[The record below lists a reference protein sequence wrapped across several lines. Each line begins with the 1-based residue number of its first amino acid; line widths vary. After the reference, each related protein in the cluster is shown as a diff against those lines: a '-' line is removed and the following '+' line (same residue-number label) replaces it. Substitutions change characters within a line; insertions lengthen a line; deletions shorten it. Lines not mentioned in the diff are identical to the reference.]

1 MGTPPAQG
9 ALRTLKSEAGVTLIE
24 MVISATILVIIA
36 LAVMATL
43 DTASSSTAANRG
55 RTVASAL
62 AEQDQERM
70 RGMSAVE
77 LSNYHPDPTKK
88 TVGRAEYTVESRSEW
103 VRDSTGGAE
112 TCTAN
117 TKQADYMQIT
127 STVTSNVVGKRIKP
141 VSIRSLVAPRVGSFG
156 ANQGT
161 LAVSIK
167 DAAGAPQ
174 VGMPVTVTGPDGL
187 SDVTNAQ
194 GCAVFGHIPVGTY
207 QVKVNQPGYV
217 DPSGVQAINVNK
229 AVTAQTV
236 QTQVVQY
243 AQGAF
248 VTANFMTKVGTVE
261 QATKAP
267 AVIASNAALPTAGV
281 RIFSAPAGGATSVTT
296 TALYPFTDGYSF
308 YSGTSGC
315 AENLPTQYAGEDD
328 YFAQFGFAKPGAG
341 QSAVVTVR
349 EPALSFQVLRGS
361 GTTFTEYPTANV
373 VITSGCSIK
382 STSNPLRTT
391 ADKLKASLVDP
402 GFPFGIYTICADDG
416 SRRVTATGV
425 ANTKSDGLALDPD
438 GSPTLKLKINTSTST
453 LGKCP

>member
-77 LSNYHPDPTKK
+77 LSNYHPDPAT
-88 TVGRAEYTVESRSEW
+88 TNVGRAEYTV
-103 VRDSTGGAE
+103 DSTLGVGARLDGGAE

-167 DAAGAPQ
+167 DEPPAAPGRHA
-174 VGMPVTVTGPDGL
+174 GDHHGP
-187 SDVTNAQ
+187 
-194 GCAVFGHIPVGTY
+194 
-207 QVKVNQPGYV
+207 
-217 DPSGVQAINVNK
+217 
-229 AVTAQTV
+229 
-236 QTQVVQY
+236 
-243 AQGAF
+243 
-248 VTANFMTKVGTVE
+248 
-261 QATKAP
+261 
-267 AVIASNAALPTAGV
+267 
-281 RIFSAPAGGATSVTT
+281 
-296 TALYPFTDGYSF
+296 
-308 YSGTSGC
+308 
-315 AENLPTQYAGEDD
+315 
-328 YFAQFGFAKPGAG
+328 
-341 QSAVVTVR
+341 
-349 EPALSFQVLRGS
+349 
-361 GTTFTEYPTANV
+361 
-373 VITSGCSIK
+373 
-382 STSNPLRTT
+382 
-391 ADKLKASLVDP
+391 
-402 GFPFGIYTICADDG
+402 
-416 SRRVTATGV
+416 
-425 ANTKSDGLALDPD
+425 
-438 GSPTLKLKINTSTST
+438 
-453 LGKCP
+453 